1 MAEPWEKLVPQGGP
15 WFGGTPGGGGPGEK
29 GEDGRE
35 VELRKGATHVQWRY
49 EGESS
54 WRDLVALADLKGDKG
69 DKGDPG
75 DPGAPGE
82 KGDPGEPGAAGA
94 NGADGADGR
103 EVELQKSAT
112 HIQWRYEDDGSWQD
126 LVALADLKG
135 EKGDPGEIPDVENFL
150 TEEDLAGYVTSGD
163 LSSALSGK
171 ANTTHTHE
179 QSDITGL
186 STALN
191 GKVDSVNGQTGVVE
205 LTSEDIEATVDG
217 EPTGDNITQFVQ
229 DQLSSTYQLFNAGL
243 QAKADASHT
252 HTASN
257 ITDFNTA
264 ADARIAAST
273 TVVKTTGNQT
283 VGGTKTFSSAPSVP
297 DGSFSIAKV
306 SGLQTAL
313 NGKVGSG
320 NSSVTG
326 IEYYDS
332 VDDLPAEGAT
342 GVIYV
347 VPVEE

>member
-1 MAEPWEKLVPQGGP
+1 MAEPWEKLVPPGGP
-15 WFGGTPGGGGPGEK
+15 WFGGTPGGTPGEK

-35 VELRKGATHVQWRY
+35 VELRKGETHVQWRY
-49 EGESS
+49 VGEPS
-54 WRDLVALADLKGDKG
+54 WQDLVALADLKGDKG
-69 DKGDPG
+69 D
-75 DPGAPGE
+75 
-82 KGDPGEPGAAGA
+82 PGEPGADGADGA
-94 NGADGADGR
+94 NGADGR

-112 HIQWRYEDDGSWQD
+112 HIQWRYEDDGSWPD
-126 LVALADLKG
+126 LVALADLEG

-150 TEEDLAGYVTSGD
+150 TAEDLAGYVTSGD
-163 LSSALSGK
+163 LSSALAGK
-171 ANTTHTHE
+171 ADT
-179 QSDITGL
+179 
-186 STALN
+186 
-191 GKVDSVNGQTGVVE
+191 
-205 LTSEDIEATVDG
+205 
-217 EPTGDNITQFVQ
+217 
-229 DQLSSTYQLFNAGL
+229 
-243 QAKADASHT
+243 SHT

-332 VDDLPAEGAT
+332 VEDLPEEGT
-342 GVIYV
+342 PGVIYV